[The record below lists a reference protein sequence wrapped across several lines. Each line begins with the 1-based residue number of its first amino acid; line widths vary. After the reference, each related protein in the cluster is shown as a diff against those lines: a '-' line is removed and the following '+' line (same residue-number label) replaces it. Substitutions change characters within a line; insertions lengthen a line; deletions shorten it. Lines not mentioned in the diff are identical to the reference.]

1 MNEEDVRGAIQ
12 REVSKD
18 KLEQIGKMEKVW
30 DSSDEVTRAYLK
42 GCITTACALASE
54 KKIG

>member
-1 MNEEDVRGAIQ
+1 MNEEDTRKA
-12 REVSKD
+12 SKER
-18 KLEQIGKMEKVW
+18 LEQVDKMKEVW